1 MEEKINMISIICPSR
16 GRPIYSKRMIGSI
29 KSSASGTIPIEYKF
43 YLNDDDPSLDDYK
56 KNLDSSFYEVGP
68 NRSTCYSWNMLEL
81 QAKGDI
87 LMLAGDDI
95 QFNTKNWD
103 IEVKKIFDMYD
114 DKIVCVIPNDGRGLK
129 KNYGDKYRDVKEPV
143 WIGDESCPAPHFFVH
158 RKWIKTLGYLAPPF
172 FWHFYVDTYT
182 QKLSR
187 KVNRCVLLP
196 HVEVKAKKLF
206 DKTAEQVRGN
216 LRIVERDE
224 WIWTQVRDRHL
235 QADVDQLKSVITDKN
250 TSPGGVS

>member
-1 MEEKINMISIICPSR
+1 M
-16 GRPIYSKRMIGSI
+16 
-29 KSSASGTIPIEYKF
+29 
-43 YLNDDDPSLDDYK
+43 
-56 KNLDSSFYEVGP
+56 
-68 NRSTCYSWNMLEL
+68 
-81 QAKGDI
+81 
-87 LMLAGDDI
+87 
-95 QFNTKNWD
+95 
-103 IEVKKIFDMYD
+103 
-114 DKIVCVIPNDGRGLK
+114 
-129 KNYGDKYRDVKEPV
+129 
-143 WIGDESCPAPHFFVH
+143 
-158 RKWIKTLGYLAPPF
+158 
-172 FWHFYVDTYT
+172 DTYT